1 MPTENAPA
9 ECSGATDC
17 YAAQGWVVETTERH
31 ALGCGF
37 FWRPGHSG
45 NRFYGAVCG
54 MWPLAKAKIFFHKR
68 AAIDACVELKRE
80 GGLKHGGR
88 PGRAM
93 FRVMEVKLNVGTC
106 VYPPSE
112 SA

>member
-1 MPTENAPA
+1 MNTENAPA

-17 YAAQGWVVETTERH
+17 YAAKGWVVETTERH

-54 MWPLAKAKIFFHKR
+54 MWPLAKAKIFHKKN
-68 AAIDACVELKRE
+68 AAFAACVELKRTE
-80 GGLKHGGR
+80 GGGYGC
-88 PGRAM
+88 AM
-93 FRVMEVKLNVGTC
+93 FRVREVTLNVGTC